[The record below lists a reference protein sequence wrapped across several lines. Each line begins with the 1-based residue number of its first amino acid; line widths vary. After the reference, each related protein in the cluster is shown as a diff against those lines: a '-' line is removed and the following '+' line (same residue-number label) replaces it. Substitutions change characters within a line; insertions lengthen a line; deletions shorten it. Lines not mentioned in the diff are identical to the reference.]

1 VVLVSGEQPSSRSDF
16 SGAKSFNFAMAG
28 IVGISVSHS

>member
-16 SGAKSFNFAMAG
+16 LGAKSFNFAMAG
-28 IVGISVSHS
+28 IVGISVSRS